1 MVLGATGNHVETTLD
16 EHAGHGLGV
25 LHDLLLVSLELRL
38 QGFLEADGLGSDD
51 VLQRATLGARE
62 DGGVQLLLDLFV
74 LASEDQAA
82 ARAAQGLV
90 GGGGDHVGERNRVRV
105 HASGNQAGNV
115 GHVDEQVGTDLVGDF
130 AEAWEVQHLRVGRE
144 AGNDHLR
151 LVLDSQALDFV
162 VVDQAVAV
170 DAVLDGVVQ
179 LARGAYRSTVGQVA
193 TVGQAHAQDGVTG
206 RQQGQVDG
214 GVGLGAGVRLD
225 VGVVGAEQ
233 LLGTVD
239 GQLLDDV
246 DVLATTVVALARV
259 AFGVLVG
266 QDRALGL
273 HDCRAGVVFRSD
285 QLDMLFLAQS
295 FLLHGFE
302 ELGVVLGNGQ
312 ITAEHGGPQ
321 GSG

>member
-1 MVLGATGNHVETTLD
+1 M
-16 EHAGHGLGV
+16 
-25 LHDLLLVSLELRL
+25 
-38 QGFLEADGLGSDD
+38 
-51 VLQRATLGARE
+51 
-62 DGGVQLLLDLFV
+62 
-74 LASEDQAA
+74 
-82 ARAAQGLV
+82 
-90 GGGGDHVGERNRVRV
+90 GGGGDHVGERNWVRV

-115 GHVDEQVGTDLVGDF
+115 GHVDEQVGTDLVGDG
-130 AEAWEVQHLRVGRE
+130 AEAGEVQNLRVGRE

-151 LVLDSQALDFV
+151 LVLDGQALDFV
-162 VVDQAVAV
+162 VVDQAVGV

-179 LARGAYRSTVGQVA
+179 LARRAHGSTVGQVA
-193 TVGQAHAQDGVTG
+193 TVRQAHAQDGVTG

-214 GVGLGAGVRLD
+214 SVGLGTGVRLD
-225 VGVVGAEQ
+225 VGIVGAEQ

-239 GQLLDDV
+239 GQLLDHV
-246 DVLATTVVALARV
+246 DVFAATVVALAWV

-266 QDRALGL
+266 QDRALGF